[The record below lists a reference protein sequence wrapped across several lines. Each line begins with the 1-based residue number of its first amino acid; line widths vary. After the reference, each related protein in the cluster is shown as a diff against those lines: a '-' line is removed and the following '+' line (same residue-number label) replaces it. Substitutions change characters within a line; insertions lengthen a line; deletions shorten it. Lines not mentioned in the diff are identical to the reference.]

1 MCPPKHTPLTPPTMA
16 SQNPPFYYRVECE
29 IGPDGAP
36 QPEQRL
42 TIAVDAD
49 IAVAY
54 KRCTTPA
61 DPDQWHMKLL
71 WAVRKEFEDGAQKVL
86 VSYSDPL
93 QPASNKVTFYMYRQM
108 P

>member
-1 MCPPKHTPLTPPTMA
+1 MA
-16 SQNPPFYYRVECE
+16 SQSPTFYYRVECE
-29 IGPDGAP
+29 IGLEGAA

-61 DPDQWHMKLL
+61 DPDLWHMKLL

-86 VSYSDPL
+86 VSYSD
-93 QPASNKVTFYMYRQM
+93 SIRENMSKVTFYMYRDETWIHGKARY
-108 P
+108 PYR